1 VKQEL
6 SLSLDSVMQVSYAQ
20 VDKQP
25 RLPLESLINL
35 ATLRLSQDLALQ
47 VTTANVDLPSLRSV
61 LLVPIRTRSK
71 RTDAKIVLLELTVVL
86 LA

>member
-1 VKQEL
+1 VKLEL

-20 VDKQP
+20 VDRQL

-35 ATLRLSQDLALQ
+35 ATLKLSQDLALQ

-61 LLVPIRTRSK
+61 LPVPIRTRSK
-71 RTDAKIVLLELTVVL
+71 RTDAKTVLLELTVVL

>member
-1 VKQEL
+1 
-6 SLSLDSVMQVSYAQ
+6 MQVSYAQ
-20 VDKQP
+20 VDRQL
-25 RLPLESLINL
+25 RHPLESLINL
-35 ATLRLSQDLALQ
+35 ATLKLSQDLALQ

-71 RTDAKIVLLELTVVL
+71 RTDAKTVLLELTVVL

>member
-1 VKQEL
+1 
-6 SLSLDSVMQVSYAQ
+6 MQVSYAQ

-25 RLPLESLINL
+25 RLLLESLINL

-61 LLVPIRTRSK
+61 LPVPTRTRSK
-71 RTDAKIVLLELTVVL
+71 RTDAKTVLLELTVVL